1 MINKNLSSIRLVFMG
16 TPEFSVFAL
25 KALHDIGYTIV
36 GVYCQPPKP
45 VGRGYKLT
53 PTPVHQFAES
63 LGISVFTPKTL
74 RNPEA
79 QEQFRSLKPD
89 LAIVAAYG
97 LILPKEIL
105 ETPTYGCLNIHGSI
119 LPRWRGA
126 APIQRAIMAGD
137 TQTGITIMKMDEGL
151 DTGDMLT
158 VATTPIMNSTTASSL
173 HDDLAV
179 IGAKLLLETIPGYLD
194 LTILPQGQP
203 LEGVT
208 YAHKLTKVESQLDW
222 RQSAAELDCQIRGLT
237 PWPGAYFKEGEDVLK
252 VAQAHIIETEDMGVC
267 GEILDDQLTIA
278 CGESF
283 SRNALRIDKIQKSG
297 GKWLS
302 TKDFLRGYP
311 LPKGTVLPGL
321 KVCPDT
327 N

>member
-1 MINKNLSSIRLVFMG
+1 MTNQDPSSIRLVFMG
-16 TPEFSVFAL
+16 TPEFAVSAL
-25 KALHDIGYTIV
+25 KTLFDARYTIV

-63 LGISVFTPKTL
+63 IGIPVFTPKTL
-74 RNPEA
+74 RTAEA
-79 QEQFRSLKPD
+79 QEQFRSLQPN

-105 ETPTYGCLNIHGSI
+105 EIPTHGCLNIHGSI

-137 TQTGITIMKMDEGL
+137 AETGITIMKMDEGL
-151 DTGDMLT
+151 DTGDILT
-158 VATTPIMNSTTASSL
+158 VETTPLTHSTTASSL
-173 HDDLAV
+173 HDTLAA
-179 IGAKLLLETIPGYLD
+179 IGAKLLLKTIPGYLD
-194 LTILPQGQP
+194 GSIQSQVQP
-203 LEGVT
+203 LEGIT
-208 YAHKLTKVESQLDW
+208 YAHKLTKAESQLNW
-222 RQSAAELDCQIRGLT
+222 LRPATELDCQIRGLT
-237 PWPGAYFKEGEDVLK
+237 PWPGAYFTWGDDVFK
-252 VAQAHIIETEDMGVC
+252 VGQAHIVNVSGTGIA

-278 CGESF
+278 CGGS
-283 SRNALRIDKIQKSG
+283 SQGSALRIDKIQKSG

-302 TKDFLRGYP
+302 AQDFLRGYP
-311 LPKGTVLPGL
+311 LPKGTLLPGIDL
-321 KVCPDT
+321 CLDT